1 MIQPAPTSKI
11 DPSLAR
17 GSFVGAIPA
26 TALKPALISITFAN
40 TNYELHLLPTGAVT
54 AAVGKRL
61 IGAIRAKARRVDKVQ
76 SGGRYV
82 EPVMGR
88 PRRVQGSIVAI
99 NAAAR
104 TITVD
109 AAVPIECTLMDERQS
124 PGQFAVG
131 DFVSFD
137 VLDGATFTQA

>member
-1 MIQPAPTSKI
+1 MIQPSPTSKI

-17 GSFVGAIPA
+17 GTYVGAIAA
-26 TALKPALISITFAN
+26 TAVKPAMVNVTFAN
-40 TNYELHLLPTGAVT
+40 TNYELHLVPTSSVHT
-54 AAVGKRL
+54 EPGKRL
-61 IGAIRAKARRVDKVQ
+61 IGSIRAKARRVDKVQ

-88 PRRVQGSIVAI
+88 PRRVQGAIVAI

-109 AAVPIECTLMDERQS
+109 AAVPIECTLTDERQS

-137 VLDGATFTQA
+137 VLDGATFTQS